1 MIVSEIN
8 IKITIIGLWGVGKT
22 SVVNSFVGKDFPSMY
37 IPTIGSNIAR
47 KEYKLKDIHI
57 RLNIW
62 DIGGQRSFNPLNPVF
77 FSNLDAAFLIFD
89 LSNPK
94 ETLQEIK
101 KTYLKN
107 LDNFSPDCIAYLI
120 GNKSD
125 LIKPE
130 EFEILLNNIRQY
142 QIEGYP
148 IIFVS
153 AKSQDNISEVFSLV
167 VSDFLKKLEEESND
181 LQFKTV
187 YEQFLDL
194 IKKNEE
200 ELQKLIINLEEID
213 PSKLHR
219 IITPKIIKKIIKSS
233 ENDVVTL
240 KEIIDLKKINESDID
255 INVIKENIVN
265 AFGNNIAMI
274 SDIINNLKKSP
285 IDSLIVNIDKTLDDL
300 TNIKE
305 DFELKLDSILEL
317 QSIEEVSKTKAEKDI
332 KGGQNS

>member
-8 IKITIIGLWGVGKT
+8 IKLTIIGLWGVGKT
-22 SVVNSFVGKDFPSMY
+22 SIVNSFIGKDFPSMY

-77 FSNLDAAFLIFD
+77 FSNLDVAFLIFD

-107 LDNFSPDCIAYLI
+107 LSNFSPDCITYLI

-142 QIEGYP
+142 QIKGYP

-167 VSDFLKKLEEESND
+167 VFDFLKKLEEESND
-181 LQFKTV
+181 LQFKGV
-187 YEQFLDL
+187 YEKFLDL

-213 PSKLHR
+213 SSTLHR

-233 ENDVVTL
+233 ENDIVTL
-240 KEIIDLKKINESDID
+240 KEIIDLKKISESGID
-255 INVIKENIVN
+255 INEIKENIVS

-285 IDSLIVNIDKTLDDL
+285 IDSLIVNIDKTLDNL
-300 TNIKE
+300 TNFTK

-317 QSIEEVSKTKAEKDI
+317 QSIEEVSKTKAEKNI

>member
-8 IKITIIGLWGVGKT
+8 IKLTVLGLWGVGKT
-22 SVVNSFVGKDFPSMY
+22 SIVNRFVGKDFPSMY

-77 FSNLDAAFLIFD
+77 FSNLDVAFLIFD
-89 LSNPK
+89 LGNPK

-107 LDNFSPDCIAYLI
+107 LSNFSPDCITYLI

-142 QIEGYP
+142 EIEGYP

-153 AKSQDNISEVFSLV
+153 AKSQDNIYEVFSLV
-167 VSDFLKKLEEESND
+167 VVDFLKKLEEESNE
-181 LQFKTV
+181 LQFKRV

-194 IKKNEE
+194 IKKNEK

-213 PSKLHR
+213 SSTLHR

-233 ENDVVTL
+233 ENEIVTL
-240 KEIIDLKKINESDID
+240 KEIIDLKKINESGID
-255 INVIKENIVN
+255 VNIIKENIVN

-274 SDIINNLKKSP
+274 SDIINHLKKSP
-285 IDSLIVNIDKTLDDL
+285 IDSLLVNIDKTLDEL
-300 TNIKE
+300 TNFKK

>member
-1 MIVSEIN
+1 
-8 IKITIIGLWGVGKT
+8 
-22 SVVNSFVGKDFPSMY
+22 MY

-77 FSNLDAAFLIFD
+77 FSNLDVAFLVFD

-107 LDNFSPDCIAYLI
+107 LSNFSPDCITYLI

-153 AKSQDNISEVFSLV
+153 AKSQDNISKVFSLV
-167 VSDFLKKLEEESND
+167 VLDFLKKLEEESNEF
-181 LQFKTV
+181 QFKNV
-187 YEQFLDL
+187 YKQFLDL
-194 IKKNEE
+194 TKKNEE
-200 ELQKLIINLEEID
+200 DLQKLIINLEEID
-213 PSKLHR
+213 SSKLHR

-233 ENDVVTL
+233 ENDIVTL
-240 KEIIDLKKINESDID
+240 KEIVDLKKINESDID
-255 INVIKENIVN
+255 VNLIKENIVN
-265 AFGNNIAMI
+265 DFGNNIAMI

-300 TNIKE
+300 TNFKK

-317 QSIEEVSKTKAEKDI
+317 QSIEEVNKTKAEKDI

>member
-8 IKITIIGLWGVGKT
+8 IKLTIVGLWGVGKT
-22 SVVNSFVGKDFPSMY
+22 SIVNSFVGKDFPSMY

-47 KEYKLKDIHI
+47 KEYKLKDFRI

-77 FSNLDAAFLIFD
+77 FSNLDCAFLIFD
-89 LSNPK
+89 LKNPK

-107 LDNFSPDCIAYLI
+107 LSNFSPDCIIYLI

-148 IIFVS
+148 IVFVS

-167 VSDFLKKLEEESND
+167 VSDFLKKLKKESND
-181 LQFKTV
+181 LQFKSV
-187 YEQFLDL
+187 YEQFLDSV
-194 IKKNEE
+194 KKNKE
-200 ELQKLIINLEEID
+200 ELDNIIINLEDID
-213 PSKLHR
+213 SNTLHR
-219 IITPKIIKKIIKSS
+219 IITPKIIKKNIKSS
-233 ENDVVTL
+233 ENDIIIP
-240 KEIIDLKKINESDID
+240 KEIKDLKKINQSDID
-255 INVIKENIVN
+255 INLIKENIVN
-265 AFGNNIAMI
+265 AFGNNIEMI
-274 SDIINNLKKSP
+274 SDIINHLKKSP
-285 IDSLIVNIDKTLDDL
+285 IDSLLVNIDKTLNDL
-300 TNIKE
+300 TNFKK
-305 DFELKLDSILEL
+305 DFELKVDSILEL
-317 QSIEEVSKTKAEKDI
+317 QSIEEVSKTKAEKDT

>member
-8 IKITIIGLWGVGKT
+8 IKLTIVGLWGVGKT

-47 KEYKLKDIHI
+47 KEYKLNDIHI

-107 LDNFSPDCIAYLI
+107 LSNFSPDCIIYLI

-142 QIEGYP
+142 EIKGYP

-153 AKSQDNISEVFSLV
+153 AKSQDNISEVFSLAV
-167 VSDFLKKLEEESND
+167 LDFLKKLEKESND
-181 LQFKTV
+181 LQFKNV
-187 YEQFLDL
+187 NEKFLDL
-194 IKKNEE
+194 IKKNEKE
-200 ELQKLIINLEEID
+200 MQKLIINLEGID
-213 PSKLHR
+213 SSTLHR

-233 ENDVVTL
+233 ENDIVTL
-240 KEIIDLKKINESDID
+240 KEIIDLKKINESGID
-255 INVIKENIVN
+255 INIIKENIVN

-285 IDSLIVNIDKTLDDL
+285 IDSLIVNIDKTLDEL
-300 TNIKE
+300 TNFKK

-317 QSIEEVSKTKAEKDI
+317 QAIEEVSKKKAEKDI

>member
-8 IKITIIGLWGVGKT
+8 IKLTIVGLWGIGKT
-22 SVVNSFVGKDFPSMY
+22 SVVNSFVGKEFPSMY

-47 KEYKLKDIHI
+47 KEYKLNDIHI

-77 FSNLDAAFLIFD
+77 FSNLDVAFLIFD

-107 LDNFSPDCIAYLI
+107 LSNFSPDCITYLI

-167 VSDFLKKLEEESND
+167 VLDYLKKLEEESND
-181 LQFKTV
+181 IQFKRV
-187 YEQFLDL
+187 SEQFLDL
-194 IKKNEE
+194 IKKNDK
-200 ELQKLIINLEEID
+200 ELQELIINLEEID

-219 IITPKIIKKIIKSS
+219 IITPKIIKKNIKSS
-233 ENDVVTL
+233 ENDIVTL
-240 KEIIDLKKINESDID
+240 KEINDLKKISESDID
-255 INVIKENIVN
+255 VNQIKENIVN

-274 SDIINNLKKSP
+274 SDIINKLKKSP

-300 TNIKE
+300 TNFKE
-305 DFELKLDSILEL
+305 DFKLKLDSILEL
-317 QSIEEVSKTKAEKDI
+317 QSIEDVSNTKAEKVI

>member
-1 MIVSEIN
+1 L
-8 IKITIIGLWGVGKT
+8 GHW
-22 SVVNSFVGKDFPSMY
+22 
-37 IPTIGSNIAR
+37 
-47 KEYKLKDIHI
+47 
-57 RLNIW
+57 
-62 DIGGQRSFNPLNPVF
+62 GQRSFNPLNPVF
-77 FSNLDAAFLIFD
+77 FSNLDVAFLIFD

-107 LDNFSPDCIAYLI
+107 LSNFSPDCITYLI

-153 AKSQDNISEVFSLV
+153 AKSQDNISELFSLV
-167 VSDFLKKLEEESND
+167 VLDYLKKLEKESND
-181 LQFKTV
+181 IKFKRV

-200 ELQKLIINLEEID
+200 ELHELIINLEEID
-213 PSKLHR
+213 SSKLHR

-233 ENDVVTL
+233 ENDIVLNL
-240 KEIIDLKKINESDID
+240 KEIIDLKKISESDID
-255 INVIKENIVN
+255 VILIKENIVN

-274 SDIINNLKKSP
+274 SDIINKLKKSP

-300 TNIKE
+300 TNFKE

-317 QSIEEVSKTKAEKDI
+317 QSIEEVNNTKAEKVI

>member
-1 MIVSEIN
+1 M
-8 IKITIIGLWGVGKT
+8 
-22 SVVNSFVGKDFPSMY
+22 
-37 IPTIGSNIAR
+37 
-47 KEYKLKDIHI
+47 
-57 RLNIW
+57 
-62 DIGGQRSFNPLNPVF
+62 NPIF
-77 FSNLDAAFLIFD
+77 FSNLDVAFLLFD

-101 KTYLKN
+101 KTYIKN
-107 LDNFSPDCIAYLI
+107 LSNFSPDCITYLI

-142 QIEGYP
+142 QIEDYP

-167 VSDFLKKLEEESND
+167 VLDFLKKLEEESNE
-181 LQFKTV
+181 LQFKGV

-194 IKKNEE
+194 VKKNDE

-213 PSKLHR
+213 SSKLHR

-233 ENDVVTL
+233 ENDIVTL
-240 KEIIDLKKINESDID
+240 KEIIDLKKVNESDID
-255 INVIKENIVN
+255 INLIKENIVN

-274 SDIINNLKKSP
+274 SDIINHLKKSP

-300 TNIKE
+300 TNFKK

-332 KGGQNS
+332 KGGKNS

>member
-8 IKITIIGLWGVGKT
+8 IKLTVLGLWGVGKT
-22 SVVNSFVGKDFPSMY
+22 SIVNSFVGKDFPSMY

-47 KEYKLKDIHI
+47 KEYKLKDVHI

-62 DIGGQRSFNPLNPVF
+62 DIGGQRSFNPLNPVS

-107 LDNFSPDCIAYLI
+107 LSDFSTDCITYLI

-153 AKSQDNISEVFSLV
+153 AKSQNNLSGAFSLIIL
-167 VSDFLKKLEEESND
+167 DFLKRLEKESRD
-181 LQFKTV
+181 MQFKGV
-187 YEQFLDL
+187 CEEFLHLIRKTEEDL
-194 IKKNEE
+194 DD
-200 ELQKLIINLEEID
+200 LIINLEEND
-213 PSKLHR
+213 SSTLYNK
-219 IITPKIIKKIIKSS
+219 ITPKIIKKSVKSFEIEEIPFNEIK
-233 ENDVVTL
+233 
-240 KEIIDLKKINESDID
+240 DLKKIKESDI
-255 INVIKENIVN
+255 NRNLIKESIID
-265 AFGNNIAMI
+265 AFSNSLVMI
-274 SDIINNLKKSP
+274 SDLITNLKETP
-285 IDSLIVNIDKTLDDL
+285 IDSLITNIDNTLEDL
-300 TNIKE
+300 SNMKN
-305 DFELKLDSILEL
+305 DFDLKLNSILDL
-317 QSIEEVSKTKAEKDI
+317 NSFDKDNEEE
-332 KGGQNS
+332 

>member
-8 IKITIIGLWGVGKT
+8 IKLTIIGLWGVGKT

-47 KEYKLKDIHI
+47 KEYKLKDFHI

-77 FSNLDAAFLIFD
+77 FSNLDVAFLIFD

-107 LDNFSPDCIAYLI
+107 LFNFSPDCVTYLI

-167 VSDFLKKLEEESND
+167 VLDYLKKLEEENND
-181 LQFKTV
+181 IKFKRV

-194 IKKNEE
+194 IKKNEK
-200 ELQKLIINLEEID
+200 ELHELIINLEEID
-213 PSKLHR
+213 SSKLHR

-233 ENDVVTL
+233 ENDIVTL

-255 INVIKENIVN
+255 VNLIKENIVN
-265 AFGNNIAMI
+265 AFGKNIAMI
-274 SDIINNLKKSP
+274 SDIINKLKESP

-300 TNIKE
+300 TNFKE

-317 QSIEEVSKTKAEKDI
+317 QSIEEVSNTK
-332 KGGQNS
+332 

>member
-8 IKITIIGLWGVGKT
+8 IKLTIVGLWGVGKT

-47 KEYKLKDIHI
+47 KEYKLKDFHI

-77 FSNLDAAFLIFD
+77 FSNLDVAFLIFD
-89 LSNPK
+89 LKNPK

-107 LDNFSPDCIAYLI
+107 LSNFSPDCITYLI

-125 LIKPE
+125 LVKPE

-167 VSDFLKKLEEESND
+167 VSDFLKKLEKESND
-181 LQFKTV
+181 LQFKRI
-187 YEQFLDL
+187 YEQFLES
-194 IKKNEE
+194 INKSKE
-200 ELQKLIINLEEID
+200 ELENIIINLEEVD
-213 PSKLHR
+213 SSTLHR
-219 IITPKIIKKIIKSS
+219 IITPKIIKKNIKSS
-233 ENDVVTL
+233 ENDIVTL
-240 KEIIDLKKINESDID
+240 NEIIDLKKINQSDID
-255 INVIKENIVN
+255 INLIKENVVN
-265 AFGNNIAMI
+265 AFGNNIALI

-285 IDSLIVNIDKTLDDL
+285 IDSLIVNIDKSLDDL
-300 TNIKE
+300 TNIKK
-305 DFELKLDSILEL
+305 DFELKLASILEL
-317 QSIEEVSKTKAEKDI
+317 QAIEEVNKTKAEKNK
-332 KGGQNS
+332 KGGQSS

>member
-8 IKITIIGLWGVGKT
+8 IKLTIVGLWGVGKT
-22 SVVNSFVGKDFPSMY
+22 SIVNSFVGKDFPSMY

-77 FSNLDAAFLIFD
+77 FSNLDIAFLIFD

-107 LDNFSPDCIAYLI
+107 LSNFSPDCITYFI

-130 EFEILLNNIRQY
+130 ESEILLNNIRQY

-167 VSDFLKKLEEESND
+167 VSDYLKKLEKESND
-181 LQFKTV
+181 FKFRRV
-187 YEQFLDL
+187 YEHFLDS
-194 IKKNEE
+194 IKKSKE
-200 ELQKLIINLEEID
+200 ELEKLIINLEEID
-213 PSKLHR
+213 SSTLHR
-219 IITPKIIKKIIKSS
+219 IITPKIIKKTINSS
-233 ENDVVTL
+233 ENDIVTL
-240 KEIIDLKKINESDID
+240 NEIIDLKQINQSSMD
-255 INVIKENIVN
+255 INIMKEDIVN

-274 SDIINNLKKSP
+274 SDIINNLKISP

-300 TNIKE
+300 TNVKR

-317 QSIEEVSKTKAEKDI
+317 QSIEEVTKTENDI
-332 KGGQNS
+332 KGGRNS

>member
-1 MIVSEIN
+1 
-8 IKITIIGLWGVGKT
+8 
-22 SVVNSFVGKDFPSMY
+22 MY

-47 KEYKLKDIHI
+47 KEYKLSDIHI

-62 DIGGQRSFNPLNPVF
+62 DIGGQKSFNPLNPVF
-77 FSNLDAAFLIFD
+77 FSNLDVAFLIFD

-94 ETLQEIK
+94 ESLQEIK

-107 LDNFSPDCIAYLI
+107 LSNLSPDCITYLI

-167 VSDFLKKLEEESND
+167 VLDFLKKLEEESND
-181 LQFKTV
+181 LQFKGV
-187 YEQFLDL
+187 YGQFLDL
-194 IKKNEE
+194 IKKKEE

-213 PSKLHR
+213 SSKLHR
-219 IITPKIIKKIIKSS
+219 IITPKVIKKIIKSS
-233 ENDVVTL
+233 ENDIVTL

-255 INVIKENIVN
+255 INLIKENIVN
-265 AFGNNIAMI
+265 AFVNNIAMI
-274 SDIINNLKKSP
+274 SDIINHLKKSP
-285 IDSLIVNIDKTLDDL
+285 IDKLMVNIDKTLNEL
-300 TNIKE
+300 THFKK

-317 QSIEEVSKTKAEKDI
+317 QSI
-332 KGGQNS
+332 

>member
-8 IKITIIGLWGVGKT
+8 IKLTIIGLWGVGKT
-22 SVVNSFVGKDFPSMY
+22 SIVNSFVGKDFPSMY

-77 FSNLDAAFLIFD
+77 FSNLDVAFLIFD

-107 LDNFSPDCIAYLI
+107 LSNFSPDCITYFI

-130 EFEILLNNIRQY
+130 ESEILLNNIRQY

-167 VSDFLKKLEEESND
+167 VSDYLKKLEKESND
-181 LQFKTV
+181 FKFRRV
-187 YEQFLDL
+187 YEHFLDS
-194 IKKNEE
+194 IEKSKE
-200 ELQKLIINLEEID
+200 ELEKLIINLEEID
-213 PSKLHR
+213 SSTLHR
-219 IITPKIIKKIIKSS
+219 IITPKIIKKTINSS
-233 ENDVVTL
+233 ENDIVTL
-240 KEIIDLKKINESDID
+240 NEIIDLKQINQSSMD
-255 INVIKENIVN
+255 INIMKEDIVN

-274 SDIINNLKKSP
+274 SDIINNLKISP

-300 TNIKE
+300 TNVKR

-317 QSIEEVSKTKAEKDI
+317 QSIEEVTKTENDI
-332 KGGQNS
+332 KGGRNS

>member
-8 IKITIIGLWGVGKT
+8 IKLTIVGLWGVGKT

-107 LDNFSPDCIAYLI
+107 LDNFSPDCITYLI

-167 VSDFLKKLEEESND
+167 VLDFLKKLEEESNE
-181 LQFKTV
+181 LQFKNV
-187 YEQFLDL
+187 YKQFLDL

-213 PSKLHR
+213 SSKLHR
-219 IITPKIIKKIIKSS
+219 IITPKIIKSS
-233 ENDVVTL
+233 ENDIVTL

-255 INVIKENIVN
+255 VNLIKENIVT

-274 SDIINNLKKSP
+274 SDIINHLKKSP
-285 IDSLIVNIDKTLDDL
+285 IDSLIVNIDKTLDEL
-300 TNIKE
+300 TNFKK

>member
-8 IKITIIGLWGVGKT
+8 IKLTIVGLWGIGKT
-22 SVVNSFVGKDFPSMY
+22 SVVNSFVGKEFPSMY

-47 KEYKLKDIHI
+47 KEYKLNDIHI

-77 FSNLDAAFLIFD
+77 FSNLDVAFLIFD

-107 LDNFSPDCIAYLI
+107 LSNFSPDCITYLI

-167 VSDFLKKLEEESND
+167 VLDYLKKLEEESND
-181 LQFKTV
+181 IQFKRV
-187 YEQFLDL
+187 SEQFLDL
-194 IKKNEE
+194 IKKNDK
-200 ELQKLIINLEEID
+200 ELQELIINLEEID

-219 IITPKIIKKIIKSS
+219 IITPKIIKKNIKSS
-233 ENDVVTL
+233 ENDIVTL
-240 KEIIDLKKINESDID
+240 KEINDLKKISESDID
-255 INVIKENIVN
+255 VNQIKENIVN

-274 SDIINNLKKSP
+274 SDIINKLKKSP

-300 TNIKE
+300 TNFKE
-305 DFELKLDSILEL
+305 DFKLKLDSILKL
-317 QSIEEVSKTKAEKDI
+317 QSIEDVSNTKAEKVI

>member
-1 MIVSEIN
+1 MIISEIN
-8 IKITIIGLWGVGKT
+8 IKLTVLGLWGVGKT
-22 SVVNSFVGKDFPSMY
+22 SLVNSFIGKDFPSMY

-47 KEYKLKDIHI
+47 KEYKLNDFHI

-62 DIGGQRSFNPLNPVF
+62 DIGGQRSLNPLNPVF
-77 FSNLDAAFLIFD
+77 FSNLDVAFLIFD

-94 ETLQEIK
+94 ESLQEIK

-107 LDNFSPDCIAYLI
+107 LSNFSPDCTIYLI

-142 QIEGYP
+142 QIEDYP

-167 VSDFLKKLEEESND
+167 VLDFLKKLEEESNE
-181 LQFKTV
+181 LQFKRV
-187 YEQFLDL
+187 YEKFLNL
-194 IKKNEE
+194 IKKSEV

-213 PSKLHR
+213 SNNLHR

-233 ENDVVTL
+233 ENDIVTL
-240 KEIIDLKKINESDID
+240 KEIVNLKRISESDID
-255 INVIKENIVN
+255 VNLIKENIIN

-274 SDIINNLKKSP
+274 SDIINHLKISP
-285 IDSLIVNIDKTLDDL
+285 IDSLIVNIDKTLDEL
-300 TNIKE
+300 TNFKK

-317 QSIEEVSKTKAEKDI
+317 QSIEEVSKTKA
-332 KGGQNS
+332 

>member
-8 IKITIIGLWGVGKT
+8 IKLTIVGLWGVGKT

-77 FSNLDAAFLIFD
+77 FSNLDVAFLIFD

-107 LDNFSPDCIAYLI
+107 LSNFSPDCITYLI

-142 QIEGYP
+142 QIEG
-148 IIFVS
+148 
-153 AKSQDNISEVFSLV
+153 QDNISEVFSLV
-167 VSDFLKKLEEESND
+167 VADFLKKLGEESD
-181 LQFKTV
+181 EFQFKNV

-194 IKKNEE
+194 IKKDEE

-213 PSKLHR
+213 SSKLHR

-233 ENDVVTL
+233 ENDIVTL
-240 KEIIDLKKINESDID
+240 KEIISLKKISESDID
-255 INVIKENIVN
+255 VNLIKENIVN

-274 SDIINNLKKSP
+274 SDIINKLKKSP
-285 IDSLIVNIDKTLDDL
+285 IDSLLINIDKTLDEL
-300 TNIKE
+300 TNFKK

-317 QSIEEVSKTKAEKDI
+317 QSIEEVSKTKAEKDN

>member
-8 IKITIIGLWGVGKT
+8 IKIAIVGLWGVGKT

-107 LDNFSPDCIAYLI
+107 LDNFSPDCITYLI

-167 VSDFLKKLEEESND
+167 VLDFLKKLEEESNEF
-181 LQFKTV
+181 QFKNV
-187 YEQFLDL
+187 YKQFLDL

-200 ELQKLIINLEEID
+200 DLQKLIINLEEID
-213 PSKLHR
+213 SSKLHR

-233 ENDVVTL
+233 ENDIVTL

-255 INVIKENIVN
+255 VNLIKENIVT

-274 SDIINNLKKSP
+274 SDIINHLKKSP
-285 IDSLIVNIDKTLDDL
+285 IDSLLINIDKTLDEL
-300 TNIKE
+300 TNFKK

>member
-8 IKITIIGLWGVGKT
+8 IKLTVLGLWGVGKT
-22 SVVNSFVGKDFPSMY
+22 SIVNRFVGKDFPSMY

-77 FSNLDAAFLIFD
+77 FSNLDVAFLIFD
-89 LSNPK
+89 LGNPK

-107 LDNFSPDCIAYLI
+107 LSNFSPDCITYLI

-142 QIEGYP
+142 EIEGYP

-167 VSDFLKKLEEESND
+167 VVDFLKKLEEESNE
-181 LQFKTV
+181 LQFKRV

-194 IKKNEE
+194 IKKNEK

-213 PSKLHR
+213 SSTLHR

-233 ENDVVTL
+233 ENDIVTL
-240 KEIIDLKKINESDID
+240 KEIIDLKKINESGID
-255 INVIKENIVN
+255 VNIIKENIVN

-274 SDIINNLKKSP
+274 SDIINHLKKSP
-285 IDSLIVNIDKTLDDL
+285 IDSLLINIDKTLDEL
-300 TNIKE
+300 TNFKK

>member
-1 MIVSEIN
+1 M
-8 IKITIIGLWGVGKT
+8 
-22 SVVNSFVGKDFPSMY
+22 
-37 IPTIGSNIAR
+37 
-47 KEYKLKDIHI
+47 
-57 RLNIW
+57 
-62 DIGGQRSFNPLNPVF
+62 NPVF

-107 LDNFSPDCIAYLI
+107 LDNFSPDCITYLI

-167 VSDFLKKLEEESND
+167 ILDFLKKLEEESNEF
-181 LQFKTV
+181 QFKNV
-187 YEQFLDL
+187 YKQFLDL

-200 ELQKLIINLEEID
+200 DLQKLIINLEEID
-213 PSKLHR
+213 SSKLHR

-233 ENDVVTL
+233 ENDIVTL
-240 KEIIDLKKINESDID
+240 KEIIDLKKINESAID
-255 INVIKENIVN
+255 VNLIKENIVT

-274 SDIINNLKKSP
+274 SDIINHLKKSP
-285 IDSLIVNIDKTLDDL
+285 IDSLLINIDKTLDEL
-300 TNIKE
+300 TNFKK

-317 QSIEEVSKTKAEKDI
+317 QSIEEVSKNKAEKDI

>member
-8 IKITIIGLWGVGKT
+8 IKLTIIGLWGVGKT

-77 FSNLDAAFLIFD
+77 FSNLDVAFLIFD

-107 LDNFSPDCIAYLI
+107 LSNFSPECIIYLI

-153 AKSQDNISEVFSLV
+153 AKSQDNISELFSLV
-167 VSDFLKKLEEESND
+167 VLDFLKKLEEESNEF
-181 LQFKTV
+181 QFKNV
-187 YEQFLDL
+187 YKQFLDL

-213 PSKLHR
+213 SSKLHR

-233 ENDVVTL
+233 ENDIVTL
-240 KEIIDLKKINESDID
+240 KEIVDLKKINESDID
-255 INVIKENIVN
+255 IILIKENIVN

-274 SDIINNLKKSP
+274 SDIINNIKKSP
-285 IDSLIVNIDKTLDDL
+285 IDSLISNIDKTLEEL
-300 TNIKE
+300 INFKK

-317 QSIEEVSKTKAEKDI
+317 QSIEEVSNTKAEKDI